1 MSTHQR
7 EFIGIDDNRLLHVR
21 EVGRVCAELSE
32 SLFGW
37 SDSKSREMFVLGF
50 VHDIGYE
57 YSSNQQQ
64 HEKVGGTILDPMRFK
79 YAQEVYRHGNPH
91 VEEITHE
98 LLILNIADMSVNG
111 SGQRVSFDERLQDIE
126 DRYGTESTQYQ
137 NAKKL
142 VSKINNELAKLGKS
156 IPDIFLQR

>member
-37 SDSKSREMFVLGF
+37 PDSKSREMFVLGF

-57 YSSNQQQ
+57 YSSNQQNNDSESRSEEHTSELQ
-64 HEKVGGTILDPMRFK
+64 SRGHLVCRLLLEKKNDND
-79 YAQEVYRHGNPH
+79 HH
-91 VEEITHE
+91 
-98 LLILNIADMSVNG
+98 
-111 SGQRVSFDERLQDIE
+111 
-126 DRYGTESTQYQ
+126 
-137 NAKKL
+137 
-142 VSKINNELAKLGKS
+142 
-156 IPDIFLQR
+156 